1 MKKFRVVLTDYMYET
16 IQPFY
21 DVYNQYEDIEF
32 VPLQLT
38 EKRDILRE
46 TEFADAVMVH
56 FDQIDKDVISNL
68 KNCRIIARS
77 AVGYDNIDLDAASA
91 AKIPVTNVPDYCVEE
106 VSNHTLMMILNSA
119 KKFNQLEAN
128 VKKGLW
134 GDFAIAKPIHAVRG
148 QTLGL
153 LGCGRIA
160 RCLAVKA
167 QVFGIKV
174 IAYDP
179 YIKPEAVKDFGV
191 TLVSREEL
199 LAQSDFISMHLLLN
213 EDTRKSINADFF
225 KKMKKSAIFVNTA
238 RGGLVDEDALIEA
251 LRTGE
256 IAGAALDVL
265 TEEGIDK
272 DAPLQKFDNV
282 IITPH
287 AAWYSEQAFYTLLTS
302 AAQEVVRSLH
312 GEPVKN
318 QVNHF

>member
-225 KKMKKSAIFVNTA
+225 KKMKNSAIFVNTA
-238 RGGLVDEDALIEA
+238 RGGLVDEDALLEA

-302 AAQEVVRSLH
+302 AAQEVVRALH

>member
-16 IQPFY
+16 IQPVY
-21 DVYNQYEDIEF
+21 DMYNQYEDIEF

-225 KKMKKSAIFVNTA
+225 KKMKNSAIFVNTA

-302 AAQEVVRSLH
+302 AAQEVVRALH

>member
-179 YIKPEAVKDFGV
+179 YIKPEAIKDFGV

-225 KKMKKSAIFVNTA
+225 KKMKNSAIFVNTA

-272 DAPLQKFDNV
+272 DAPLHMRLGTASRHS
-282 IITPH
+282 IRCLP
-287 AAWYSEQAFYTLLTS
+287 APPRRSS
-302 AAQEVVRSLH
+302 ARCMAN
-312 GEPVKN
+312 P
-318 QVNHF
+318 

>member
-56 FDQIDKDVISNL
+56 FDQIAKDVISNL

-91 AKIPVTNVPDYCVEE
+91 AKLPVTNVPDYCVEE

-134 GDFAIAKPIHAVRG
+134 GDFAIAKPIHAIRG

-225 KKMKKSAIFVNTA
+225 KKMKNSAIFVNTA

-302 AAQEVVRSLH
+302 AAQEVVRALH

>member
-1 MKKFRVVLTDYMYET
+1 MNLLGFK
-16 IQPFY
+16 
-21 DVYNQYEDIEF
+21 DVIFDSFDEDIEF

-225 KKMKKSAIFVNTA
+225 KKMKNSAIFVNTA

-302 AAQEVVRSLH
+302 AAQEVVRALH

>member
-106 VSNHTLMMILNSA
+106 VSNHTLMILNSA

-225 KKMKKSAIFVNTA
+225 KKMKNSAIFVNTA

-302 AAQEVVRSLH
+302 AAQEVVRALH

>member
-225 KKMKKSAIFVNTA
+225 KKMKNSAIFVNTA

-302 AAQEVVRSLH
+302 AAQEVVRALH
-312 GEPVKN
+312 GEPVKK

>member
-225 KKMKKSAIFVNTA
+225 KKMKNSAIFVNTA
-238 RGGLVDEDALIEA
+238 RGGLVDEAALIEA

-302 AAQEVVRSLH
+302 AAQEVVRALH

>member
-225 KKMKKSAIFVNTA
+225 KKMKNSAIFVNTA

-302 AAQEVVRSLH
+302 AAQEVVRALH

-318 QVNHF
+318 QVNRF

>member
-225 KKMKKSAIFVNTA
+225 KKMKNSAIFVNTA
-238 RGGLVDEDALIEA
+238 RGGPSDEDALIEA

-302 AAQEVVRSLH
+302 AAQEVVRALH

>member
-32 VPLQLT
+32 IPLQLT
-38 EKRDILRE
+38 EKCDILRE

-56 FDQIDKDVISNL
+56 FGQIDCDVISNL
-68 KNCRIIARS
+68 KNCKIIARS
-77 AVGYDNIDLDAASA
+77 AVGYDNIDLSAASA
-91 AKIPVTNVPDYCVEE
+91 AKIPVTNVPDYCIEE

-119 KKFNQLEAN
+119 KKFNQLEMN

-179 YIKPEAVKDFGV
+179 YIKPEEVKDFGV

-199 LAQSDFISMHLLLN
+199 LGQSDFISMHLLLN
-213 EDTRKSINADFF
+213 EDTRKSIDTDFF

-272 DAPLQKFDNV
+272 EAPLQKFDNV

-302 AAQEVVRSLH
+302 AAHEVVRALH
-312 GEPVKN
+312 GEPIKN
-318 QVNHF
+318 QVNKF

>member
-225 KKMKKSAIFVNTA
+225 KKMKNSAIFVNTA

-302 AAQEVVRSLH
+302 AAQEVVRALH
-312 GEPVKN
+312 GEPIKN

>member
-38 EKRDILRE
+38 EKPDILRE

-225 KKMKKSAIFVNTA
+225 KKMKNSAIFVNTA

-302 AAQEVVRSLH
+302 AAQEVVRALH

>member
-225 KKMKKSAIFVNTA
+225 KKMKNSAIFVNTA

-302 AAQEVVRSLH
+302 AAQEVVRALH

>member
-32 VPLQLT
+32 APLQLT

-213 EDTRKSINADFF
+213 EDTRKSINAAFF
-225 KKMKKSAIFVNTA
+225 KKMKNSAIFVNTA

-302 AAQEVVRSLH
+302 AAQEVVRALH

>member
-225 KKMKKSAIFVNTA
+225 KKMKNSAIFVNTA
-238 RGGLVDEDALIEA
+238 RGGLVDEAALIEA

-302 AAQEVVRSLH
+302 GDKRIIEQQFS
-312 GEPVKN
+312 
-318 QVNHF
+318 

>member
-77 AVGYDNIDLDAASA
+77 ADLDAASA

-225 KKMKKSAIFVNTA
+225 KKMKNSAIFVNTA

-302 AAQEVVRSLH
+302 AAQEVVRALH

>member
-32 VPLQLT
+32 VPLQLS

-56 FDQIDKDVISNL
+56 FDQIDQDVISNL

-225 KKMKKSAIFVNTA
+225 KKMKKSATFVNTA

-302 AAQEVVRSLH
+302 AAQEVVRALH

>member
-77 AVGYDNIDLDAASA
+77 AVGYDNIDLDAASD
-91 AKIPVTNVPDYCVEE
+91 AKIPVTNVQDYCVDE
-106 VSNHTLMMILNSA
+106 VSNHNLMMILNSA

-225 KKMKKSAIFVNTA
+225 KKMKNSAIFVNTA

-302 AAQEVVRSLH
+302 AAQEVVRALH

>member
-106 VSNHTLMMILNSA
+106 VSNHTLMKILKSA

-225 KKMKKSAIFVNTA
+225 KKMKNSAIFVNTA

-302 AAQEVVRSLH
+302 AAQEVVRALH

>member
-179 YIKPEAVKDFGV
+179 YIKPEAVKDLGV

-225 KKMKKSAIFVNTA
+225 KKMKNSAIFVNTA

-302 AAQEVVRSLH
+302 AAQEVVRALH

>member
-21 DVYNQYEDIEF
+21 DVYNQYEDMEF
-32 VPLQLT
+32 VPRQLT
-38 EKRDILRE
+38 EQRDILRE

-225 KKMKKSAIFVNTA
+225 KKMKNSAIFVNTA

-302 AAQEVVRSLH
+302 AAQEVVRALH

>member
-32 VPLQLT
+32 VSLQLT

-225 KKMKKSAIFVNTA
+225 KKMKNSAIFVNTA

-302 AAQEVVRSLH
+302 AAQEVVRALH

>member
-1 MKKFRVVLTDYMYET
+1 M
-16 IQPFY
+16 
-21 DVYNQYEDIEF
+21 YNQYEDIEF

-225 KKMKKSAIFVNTA
+225 KKMKNSAIFVNTA

-302 AAQEVVRSLH
+302 AAQEVVRALH

>member
-21 DVYNQYEDIEF
+21 DMYNQYEDIEF

-148 QTLGL
+148 QNRGL
-153 LGCGRIA
+153 LGCGRIS

-225 KKMKKSAIFVNTA
+225 KKMKNSAIFVNTA

-302 AAQEVVRSLH
+302 AAQEVVRALH

>member
-38 EKRDILRE
+38 EKPDILRE

-56 FDQIDKDVISNL
+56 FDQIDKNVISNL

-225 KKMKKSAIFVNTA
+225 KKMKNSAIFVNTA

-302 AAQEVVRSLH
+302 AAQEVVRALH

>member
-225 KKMKKSAIFVNTA
+225 KKMKNSAIFVNTA

-302 AAQEVVRSLH
+302 AAQEIVRALH

>member
-1 MKKFRVVLTDYMYET
+1 MKKFRVVLTDYMYEI

-225 KKMKKSAIFVNTA
+225 KKMKNSAIFVNTA

-302 AAQEVVRSLH
+302 AAQEVVRALH

>member
-191 TLVSREEL
+191 ALVSREEL

-225 KKMKKSAIFVNTA
+225 KKMKNSAIFVNTA

-302 AAQEVVRSLH
+302 AAQEVVRALH

>member
-302 AAQEVVRSLH
+302 AAQEVVRALH

>member
-1 MKKFRVVLTDYMYET
+1 MYET

-225 KKMKKSAIFVNTA
+225 KKMKNSAIFVNTA

-302 AAQEVVRSLH
+302 AAQEVVRALH

>member
-225 KKMKKSAIFVNTA
+225 KKMKNSAIFVNTA

-251 LRTGE
+251 LRT
-256 IAGAALDVL
+256 GAALDVL

-302 AAQEVVRSLH
+302 AAQEVVRALH

>member
-106 VSNHTLMMILNSA
+106 VSNHTLMMIL

-225 KKMKKSAIFVNTA
+225 KKMKNSAIFVNTA

-302 AAQEVVRSLH
+302 AAQEVVRALH

>member
-134 GDFAIAKPIHAVRG
+134 GDLAIAKPIHAVRG

-225 KKMKKSAIFVNTA
+225 KKMKNSAIFVNTA

-302 AAQEVVRSLH
+302 AAQEVVRALH

>member
-1 MKKFRVVLTDYMYET
+1 MKNFRVVLTDYMYET

-134 GDFAIAKPIHAVRG
+134 GDFAIAKPIHAIRG

-225 KKMKKSAIFVNTA
+225 KKMKNSAIFVNTA

-302 AAQEVVRSLH
+302 AAQEVVRALH

>member
-1 MKKFRVVLTDYMYET
+1 MKKYRVVLTDYMYET

-21 DVYNQYEDIEF
+21 DVYGQYEDIEF
-32 VPLQLT
+32 VPMELT
-38 EKRDILRE
+38 EKADILRE
-46 TEFADAVMVH
+46 TEYADAVMVH
-56 FDQIDKDVISNL
+56 FDQIDKDVIANL
-68 KNCRIIARS
+68 KNCKIIARS
-77 AVGYDNIDLDAASA
+77 AVGYDNIDLKAASE

-106 VSNHTLMMILNSA
+106 VSNHTLMMVLNSA

-134 GDFAIAKPIHAVRG
+134 GDFAIAKPVHAIRN

-167 QVFGIKV
+167 QAFGMKV

-179 YIKPEAVKDFGV
+179 YIRQEAVEPYGV
-191 TLVSREEL
+191 TLVSKDEL
-199 LAQSDFISMHLLLN
+199 LERSDFISMHLLLN
-213 EDTRKSINADFF
+213 EDTRKS
-225 KKMKKSAIFVNTA
+225 SAIFINTG
-238 RGGLVDEDALIEA
+238 RGGLVDEEALIEA

-256 IAGAALDVL
+256 IAGAGLDVL
-265 TEEGIDK
+265 TAEGIDK

-287 AAWYSEQAFYTLLTS
+287 AAWYSEEAFNTLLTS
-302 AAQEVVRSLH
+302 AAQEVVRALH

-318 QVNHF
+318 QVNKF